1 MNINT
6 PVREL
11 GQVDIDPLREVLLN
25 NKQSAWDLTTIRQE
39 EFEVHKATK
48 SIVMIFADIEQWP
61 TIEIRKEEG
70 WDILAKVALPIMNEI
85 IQSNYNPGGT
95 VIRAMAAKLLPG
107 ENIASHWDSHPS
119 FHCGHRIH
127 LPIKTNSR
135 VRFNIDGF
143 PYQFNVG
150 EAYELNNQ
158 KTHSVINKGA
168 EERIHFI
175 FDYVPLSELEKLP
188 AILEQN

>member
-1 MNINT
+1 MDIDT
-6 PVREL
+6 VVRKL
-11 GQVDIDPLREVLLN
+11 GQIDIDPLREVVLN
-25 NKQSAWDLTTIRQE
+25 QEQSIWDQSTIRQE

-48 SIVMIFADIEQWP
+48 SILMLFANIENWP
-61 TIEIRKEEG
+61 EIEVRREEG
-70 WDILAKVALPIMNEI
+70 WSFLADSALPVMNQI
-85 IQSNYNPGGT
+85 INSNYQPGGT

-107 ENIASHWDSHPS
+107 ENIASHWDKHPS

-127 LPIKTNSR
+127 VPIKTNSR

-143 PYQFNVG
+143 PHQFNVG
-150 EAYELNNQ
+150 EAYEINNQ
-158 KTHSVINKGA
+158 KTHSVINKGD

-188 AILEQN
+188 AILKQN

>member
-61 TIEIRKEEG
+61 TIEIRQETG
-70 WDILAKVALPIMNEI
+70 WNILAKVALPIMNEI
-85 IQSNYNPGGT
+85 IKSN
-95 VIRAMAAKLLPG
+95 
-107 ENIASHWDSHPS
+107 
-119 FHCGHRIH
+119 
-127 LPIKTNSR
+127 
-135 VRFNIDGF
+135 
-143 PYQFNVG
+143 
-150 EAYELNNQ
+150 
-158 KTHSVINKGA
+158 
-168 EERIHFI
+168 
-175 FDYVPLSELEKLP
+175 
-188 AILEQN
+188 